1 MKDLSTFDEWILTD
15 DFRYEVI
22 ERIES
27 ALPIKWPYEYA
38 ILYLAKFNT
47 EVSVDNV
54 VDWLVRRF
62 DFEIK
67 REQHNTLILRAMDR
81 LAKRFKKQ
89 TWSFGELIKETL
101 FVNPEIIN
109 LFNDVKYFA
118 YIKERLEYG
127 LIDFRRTFRTEL
139 ILDQEK
145 KLALYRN
152 YSRNELMF
160 IFEAKVPEGSW
171 REGVSKVDNHYLL
184 FINLNKADDVEEHL
198 QYKDFF
204 KDPTTFHWQSQNKTS
219 HTSAQGQEYV
229 NHEGRDIHV
238 HLFVRK
244 FPEMH
249 KMTLPFMYLGEL
261 DYVSSHGDKP
271 MTILWKLQQSVPED
285 LYHDLIR

>member
-1 MKDLSTFDEWILTD
+1 MTIS
-15 DFRYEVI
+15 
-22 ERIES
+22 
-27 ALPIKWPYEYA
+27 
-38 ILYLAKFNT
+38 
-47 EVSVDNV
+47 
-54 VDWLVRRF
+54 
-62 DFEIK
+62 
-67 REQHNTLILRAMDR
+67 
-81 LAKRFKKQ
+81 
-89 TWSFGELIKETL
+89 
-101 FVNPEIIN
+101 
-109 LFNDVKYFA
+109 YFA

-139 ILDQEK
+139 VLDQEK

-160 IFEAKVPEGSW
+160 IFEAKVPEGTW
-171 REGVSKVDNHYLL
+171 REGVSRVDNHYLL

-229 NHEGRDIHV
+229 NHKERDIHV

-244 FPEMH
+244 FSKMH
-249 KMTLPFMYLGEL
+249 GMTLPFMYLGEL

-271 MTILWKLQQSVPED
+271 MTILWKLHQSVPED